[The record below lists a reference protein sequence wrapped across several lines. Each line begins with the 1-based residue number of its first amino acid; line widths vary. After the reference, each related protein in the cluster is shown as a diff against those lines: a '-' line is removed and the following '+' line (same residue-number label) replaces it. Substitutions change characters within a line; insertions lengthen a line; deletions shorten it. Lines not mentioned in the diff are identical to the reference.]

1 MRTHK
6 NTRWFLAAGAALLTA
21 TIPVPFA
28 ACAAAAPTPA
38 QQPPPPGQPV
48 DRPFEI
54 VRLDPGLDAVI
65 SADAKPELLAE
76 GFGLT
81 EGPVWVPQRSS
92 RDSHAADP
100 GGYLLFSD
108 LISNVI
114 YKWTPGGEVTV
125 FLEKAG
131 YSGEDIN
138 NAGTQTRRG
147 RMAVLLIGPNG
158 ETLDS
163 QGRLVWC
170 ASPDGT
176 ILRLEND
183 GTRTVLADKY
193 QGKRFNGPNDLVIRS
208 DGALYFTDSD
218 FGLRGSAK
226 SPQKELAFNGVY
238 LVRNRQA
245 TLLVDDRQLGG
256 PPNGITLSPD
266 ERYLYL
272 SAGFTKMM
280 RYEVRP
286 DGTLGAGT
294 VFFQGGEGIV
304 DGMKTDRQGNLYST
318 GGAGPGAIR
327 VSSPE
332 GRHLGTIHL
341 PVSSKEPRQQVCAT
355 NLAFGDADARSLYI
369 TACTALYRIRVKI
382 PGVMP
387 GPHAPTSERH
397 TP

>member
-1 MRTHK
+1 MRTQK
-6 NTRWFLAAGAALLTA
+6 NARRILTGIVALTVVAGTSSAGL
-21 TIPVPFA
+21 
-28 ACAAAAPTPA
+28 AAAPPLSQQVPPPQRPPL
-38 QQPPPPGQPV
+38 QQPL
-48 DRPFEI
+48 DRGFEI
-54 VRLDPGLDAVI
+54 VRIDPHLDEVI
-65 SADAKPELLAE
+65 AADAKPELLAE

-81 EGPVWVPQRSS
+81 EGPVWVPRRDPRSAN
-92 RDSHAADP
+92 AADP

-131 YSGEDIN
+131 YSGDDIN

-158 ETLDS
+158 ETLDP

-176 ILRLEND
+176 ILRLEKD

-193 QGKRFNGPNDLVIRS
+193 QGKRFNGPNDVVIRS

-238 LVRNRQA
+238 LVKNNRQA
-245 TLLVDDRQLGG
+245 TLLVDDKELGG
-256 PPNGITLSPD
+256 PPNGIALSPD

-272 SAGFTKMM
+272 SSGFTKMM
-280 RYEVRP
+280 RYEVKA

-327 VSSPE
+327 ISSPE
-332 GRHLGTIHL
+332 GKHLGTIHL

-355 NLAFGDADARSLYI
+355 NLAFGDTDARSLYI

-387 GPHAPTSERH
+387 GLQAPTS
-397 TP
+397 

>member
-1 MRTHK
+1 M
-6 NTRWFLAAGAALLTA
+6 W
-21 TIPVPFA
+21 VPHGL
-28 ACAAAAPTPA
+28 PGDSPA
-38 QQPPPPGQPV
+38 
-48 DRPFEI
+48 
-54 VRLDPGLDAVI
+54 
-65 SADAKPELLAE
+65 ADA
-76 GFGLT
+76 
-81 EGPVWVPQRSS
+81 R
-92 RDSHAADP
+92 
-100 GGYLLFSD
+100 GYLLFSD

-131 YSGEDIN
+131 YSGDDIN

-176 ILRLEND
+176 ILRLEKD

-193 QGKRFNGPNDLVIRS
+193 QGKRFNGPNDVVIRS

-226 SPQKELAFNGVY
+226 SPQKELSFNGVY

-245 TLLVDDRQLGG
+245 TLLVDDRELGG
-256 PPNGITLSPD
+256 PPNGIALSPD

-272 SAGFTKMM
+272 SSGFTKMM
-280 RYEVRP
+280 RYEVKP
-286 DGTLGAGT
+286 DGTLGQGT

-341 PVSSKEPRQQVCAT
+341 PISSKEPRQQVCAT

-382 PGVMP
+382 PGVLP
-387 GPHAPTSERH
+387 GPPERH
-397 TP
+397 LP

>member
-6 NTRWFLAAGAALLTA
+6 NSRWFPVAVAAWFAVAGAAA
-21 TIPVPFA
+21 GG
-28 ACAAAAPTPA
+28 AAAAPTSTQQRAPQQRSS
-38 QQPPPPGQPV
+38 QQPQ

-54 VRLDPGLDAVI
+54 VRADPQLDAVI
-65 SADAKPELLAE
+65 SRDAKPELLAS

-81 EGPVWVPQRSS
+81 EGPVWVPRGQTRGSHV
-92 RDSHAADP
+92 RDA

-125 FLEKAG
+125 FQDKAG
-131 YSGEDIN
+131 YSGDDIN

-158 ETLDS
+158 ETLDP

-193 QGKRFNGPNDLVIRS
+193 QGKRFNGPNDVVIRS

-238 LVRNRQA
+238 LVRDRQA
-245 TLLVDDRQLGG
+245 TLLVDDKELGG
-256 PPNGITLSPD
+256 PPNGIALSPD

-280 RYEVRP
+280 RYEVKP
-286 DGTLGAGT
+286 DGTLGSGT

-327 VSSPE
+327 ISSAE
-332 GRHLGTIHL
+332 GRHLGTLHL

-355 NLAFGDADARSLYI
+355 NVAFGDADGRSLYI

-382 PGVMP
+382 PGVLP
-387 GPHAPTSERH
+387 GTHAPTS
-397 TP
+397 

>member
-1 MRTHK
+1 MNKTLPA
-6 NTRWFLAAGAALLTA
+6 LAACLTLLTRLVSA
-21 TIPVPFA
+21 Q
-28 ACAAAAPTPA
+28 APAPA
-38 QQPPPPGQPV
+38 

-54 VRLDPGLDAVI
+54 VKIDPALDELIAP
-65 SADAKPELLAE
+65 DAKLELLAD

-81 EGPVWVPQRSS
+81 EGPVWVPDGPS
-92 RDSHAADP
+92 
-100 GGYLLFSD
+100 GYLLFSD

-114 YKWTPGGEVTV
+114 YRWTPRGDVSV

-131 YSGEDIN
+131 YSGDDIN

-158 ETLDS
+158 ETLDA

-176 ILRLEND
+176 ILRLEKD

-226 SPQKELAFNGVY
+226 SPLKELSFNGVY
-238 LVRNRQA
+238 RVKDGKTTLV
-245 TLLVDDRQLGG
+245 VDDKALGG
-256 PPNGITLSPD
+256 SPNGIALSPD
-266 ERYLYL
+266 ERFLYL
-272 SAGFTKMM
+272 SSGFTRMM
-280 RYEVRP
+280 RYEVQP
-286 DGTLGAGT
+286 DGALGAGT

-304 DGMKTDRQGNLYST
+304 DGMKTDLRGNLYST

-327 VSSPE
+327 ISSPA
-332 GRHLGTIHL
+332 GKHLGTVHL
-341 PVSSKEPRQQVCAT
+341 PVSSREPRQQICAT
-355 NLAFGDADARSLYI
+355 NLAFGDADAKSLYI
-369 TACTALYRIRVKI
+369 TACSAIYRIRLKV
-382 PGVMP
+382 PGVTA
-387 GPHAPTSERH
+387 GKPH
-397 TP
+397 